1 MKSKTNNFKVE
12 QIHLASNAMFELE
25 KDPSVLK
32 KWAGKPPKFPAMD
45 WPRDI
50 DFLAVIKKHFP
61 SEELTEHQIVKISVL
76 IDYYTYVADLM
87 RDWEDDSEV
96 EVLRTLDDFFD
107 EFMNTQN
114 EYIES
119 LILDWGL
126 GLWKK
131 SFYGDDP
138 GGILWDAFCDL
149 NWELKL
155 VQFS

>member
-1 MKSKTNNFKVE
+1 MNSEFKIFNIE
-12 QIHLASNAMFELE
+12 KIRSASSEMFELE
-25 KDPSVLK
+25 EDPKVLK
-32 KWAGKPPKFPAMD
+32 KWASNAPKSLAMD
-45 WPRDI
+45 WPRDV

-61 SEELTEHQIVKISVL
+61 SEVLTENEIIKISVL
-76 IDYYTYVADLM
+76 IDYYNYVANLI

-96 EVLRTLDDFFD
+96 KVLRTLDDFFE
-107 EFMNTQN
+107 EFMKTQN

-131 SFYGDDP
+131 SFYDDDP
-138 GGILWDAFCDL
+138 GRILWDAFCDL

-155 VQFS
+155 VQFG

>member
-1 MKSKTNNFKVE
+1 MKSEFNIFNIE
-12 QIHLASNAMFELE
+12 QIRLASSEMFELE
-25 KDPSVLK
+25 EDPKVLK
-32 KWAGKPPKFPAMD
+32 KWASNSPKFPAMD

-61 SEELTEHQIVKISVL
+61 SEALTENEIIKISVK
-76 IDYYTYVADLM
+76 
-87 RDWEDDSEV
+87 
-96 EVLRTLDDFFD
+96 VLRTLDDFFE
-107 EFMNTQN
+107 EFMKTQN

-138 GGILWDAFCDL
+138 GRILWDAFCDL

-155 VQFS
+155 VQLS